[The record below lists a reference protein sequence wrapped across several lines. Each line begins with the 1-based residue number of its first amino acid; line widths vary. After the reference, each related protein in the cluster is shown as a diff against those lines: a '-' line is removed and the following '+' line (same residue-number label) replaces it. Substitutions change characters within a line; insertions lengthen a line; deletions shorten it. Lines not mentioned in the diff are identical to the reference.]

1 MNKPKFT
8 PKPWCVHRSEIHHK
22 GIDLVS
28 SAIFSDNSPIG
39 IIASMP
45 HQNEFLL
52 LKEYKD
58 RFSQDEVDANAVL
71 MSASPDMYEELEKT
85 ASFLRFVAKWIEGQH
100 GVIAIGESLKY
111 KAKIID
117 KLLAKARGEVE
128 NGK

>member
-1 MNKPKFT
+1 MSELKFT
-8 PKPWCVHRSEIHHK
+8 PKPWCVHRREIHHK

-52 LKEYKD
+52 LKEYKV

-71 MSASPDMYEELEKT
+71 MSASPDMYDELEKT
-85 ASFLRFVAKWIEGQH
+85 ASFLRFVAKWIDGQH
-100 GVIAIGESLKY
+100 GIIAIGESLKY
-111 KAKIID
+111 KADIID
-117 KLLAKARGEVE
+117 KLLAKARGEV
-128 NGK
+128 KP

>member
-1 MNKPKFT
+1 MEKSNRKLEKIMNKPKFT
-8 PKPWCVHRSEIHHK
+8 SKPWSVHRREIHHK

-58 RFSQDEVDANAVL
+58 RFSQDEVDANAAL
-71 MSASPDMYEELEKT
+71 IAAAPDMYEML
-85 ASFLRFVAKWIEGQH
+85 VD
-100 GVIAIGESLKY
+100 IAEQRVTCLSMYAAIN
-111 KAKIID
+111 
-117 KLLAKARGEVE
+117 KLLAKARGKEV
-128 NGK
+128 K